1 MSDKNRVPAVEG
13 MLDLQS
19 PCLLGSACKSCG
31 TVYFPREETLCRNP
45 NCASTDFDEKRLSTR
60 GRLWSFTNSCYAP
73 PAPFIAGDP
82 YEPITVAAVELE
94 DEKMVVLGQVDGAEV
109 ADLETGMEMEL
120 VLGRLY
126 EDDENEYVVWK
137 WRRV

>member
-1 MSDKNRVPAVEG
+1 MSDKPRVAAVEG
-13 MLDLQS
+13 MLDVQS
-19 PCLLGSACKSCG
+19 PCLLGTRCSACG
-31 TVYFPREETLCRNP
+31 TVYFPREENLCRNP
-45 NCASTDFDEKRLSTR
+45 RCGSTDFEEKRLSTR

-73 PAPFIAGDP
+73 PAPFIAADP

-94 DEKMVVLGQVDGAEV
+94 DEKMVVLGQVDGSEV

-120 VLGRLY
+120 VVGPLY
-126 EDDENEYVVWK
+126 EDDDNEYIVWK